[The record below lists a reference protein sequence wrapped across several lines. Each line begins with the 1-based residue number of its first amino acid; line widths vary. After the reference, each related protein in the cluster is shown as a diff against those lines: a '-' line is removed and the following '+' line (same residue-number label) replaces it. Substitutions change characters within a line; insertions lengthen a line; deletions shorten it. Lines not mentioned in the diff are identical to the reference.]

1 MAKDDFHVI
10 VYQILSYLYNCLKK
24 GEKVDTEK
32 LERDSDLFVTAGR
45 PLSETYWGYVL
56 YQMKQMGLI
65 VGIKFSGH
73 IDDSSIPKPSTYCDC
88 MITPAGIEYL
98 TDSVFLN
105 KVKGFS
111 TDESTIEPLP

>member
-10 VYQILSYLYNCLKK
+10 VYQILAYLYNCLKS
-24 GEKVDTEK
+24 GEKVDSKK

-45 PLSETYWGYVL
+45 PLSETYWSYIL

-65 VGIKFSGH
+65 TGIKFSGR
-73 IDDSSIPKPSTYCDC
+73 IEDCSIQKPSVYCNC
-88 MITPAGIEYL
+88 MITPVGIEYL